1 MKEFMKK
8 VRKFIFNNQS
18 NIIIGIISIIGI
30 IIGSFVI
37 GFFKS
42 LLIITIIDILIFI
55 LPELLNKKKISKP
68 NTKQKEIKEERVI
81 DMKKHKRN
89 SPKKKKTKRQKVIK
103 IVLITF
109 LAIFLLMISLGI
121 AFFIY
126 IAVSA
131 PKFDPN
137 ELYHKESTILYD
149 TDNEVMTKLGAE
161 KRENISYEDLPEVLI
176 DAIIATEDSRF
187 FQHNGFDLPRFM
199 KASILQVLGKNA
211 GGASTLTMQVVKNHY
226 TSTTS
231 TGIKGI
237 IRKFTDIYM
246 SIFQVEKKYT
256 KEEIMEFYVN
266 SNNLGSG
273 AYGVEQA
280 CLTYFNKSCK
290 DINLAE
296 ASLIAGLFQ
305 APSSHNPYR
314 YPENAEARRKTVLN
328 LMLRHG
334 YITETE
340 RDAALAIPVTS
351 LLHANTNDVS
361 FKYQSFI
368 DNVIEEV
375 KDKTGNDPY
384 QIPMKIYTTM
394 DKNIQTSVDNIMN
407 GTSYSWEND
416 YVDAGA
422 AIINVNSGAI
432 VALGGG
438 RNKNEARTFNTAT
451 QTKKQIG
458 STAKPLY
465 DYGPGMEYSNFST
478 YTPFIDE
485 PYTYSDGKQINN
497 WDGTYMGFMTS
508 REALKLS
515 RNIPALKAFQQTS
528 NKNILKFVEGLGLTP
543 EGYSC
548 KSGYTLDGK
557 KCINANDST
566 DIIDA
571 IKPTSIH
578 EAHSIGGYTG
588 ESPLSMA
595 AAYSA
600 FANGGYYIEPYSF
613 TKIVYRENDE
623 VYENKVSKQRAM
635 SAETAYMISDIL
647 YGTSSYA
654 LGGYSNVN
662 GVNYAAKTGTTN
674 FDENAK
680 RNYNLPDSAI
690 NDLWVIGYNDTYSI
704 GLWYG
709 YRKINSQYY
718 THFGSNQHSRLFQAI
733 AKNVFTKNSTR
744 TKPSGVVAV
753 EVELETFPAQLP
765 SENTPSNM
773 RITELFKAGTEPT
786 EVSTRY
792 KSLDNVTNLT
802 SSVKGNQLT
811 LSWSPIKTPDAINKS
826 KLTEYFKG
834 LYKDYETVLNQR
846 ISSNEKTLGSVQY
859 KIYSKDSSGKL
870 TLLKTTSDSKVTLT
884 IKSTNT
890 TTYVVKTTYS
900 IYQGCISS
908 GAETKVNFSGM
919 DSIIYSEV
927 KKDTVTIE
935 LNSTYNFDDV
945 IVYDNLID
953 VTNKANITYEV
964 LDDSDNK
971 VSENSF
977 TKIAGNYKISYSISY
992 KNFTD
997 HQVVNVT
1004 VK

>member
-1 MKEFMKK
+1 MQDFIKKMKK
-8 VRKFIFNNQS
+8 IIRNNQA
-18 NIIIGIISIIGI
+18 NIIIGLISLVGI
-30 IIGSFVI
+30 IIGGFVI

-42 LLIITIIDILIFI
+42 LLLIVIIDILIFV
-55 LPELLNKKKISKP
+55 LPEVLNKKEAQTKP
-68 NTKQKEIKEERVI
+68 IIKDKRKEERVVN
-81 DMKKHKRN
+81 M
-89 SPKKKKTKRQKVIK
+89 KKKKTNKRHKTKKQKTIK

-109 LAIFLLMISLGI
+109 LALFILMIGLGI

-126 IAVSA
+126 IATSA

-137 ELYHKESTILYD
+137 QLYHKESTILYASD
-149 TDNEVMTKLGAE
+149 GSVMTKLGNE
-161 KRENISYEDLPEVLI
+161 KRENITYEELPEVLI

-199 KASILQVLGKNA
+199 KASVLQLLGKNA

-231 TGIKGI
+231 TGIEGI

-266 SNNLGSG
+266 SNNLGAG

-351 LLHANTNDVS
+351 LLHISSNEES

-368 DNVIEEV
+368 DNVIEEI

-384 QIPMKIYTTM
+384 QVPMKIYTTM
-394 DKNIQTSVDNIMN
+394 DKKIQTSVDNIMN
-407 GTSYSWEND
+407 GTAYTWEND

-422 AIINVNSGAI
+422 AIINVNNGAI

-485 PYTYSDGKQINN
+485 VYTYSDGKPINN
-497 WDGTYMGFMTS
+497 WDGTHMGFMTS

-515 RNIPALKAFQQTS
+515 RNIPALKAFQQVS

-543 EGYSC
+543 EGYTC
-548 KSGYTLDGK
+548 KAGYKLEGK
-557 KCINANDST
+557 KCINRNDANDV
-566 DIIDA
+566 IDA

-595 AAYSA
+595 VAYSA
-600 FANGGYYIEPYSF
+600 FANGGYYIAPYSF
-613 TKIVYRENDE
+613 TKIVYRETGDT
-623 VYENKVSKQRAM
+623 YENKVSKERAM

-654 LGGYSNVN
+654 LGGYSNIN

-674 FDENAK
+674 LDENTK
-680 RNYNLPDSAI
+680 KELKLPDSAI

-704 GLWYG
+704 SVWYG
-709 YRKINSQYY
+709 YRKMSSQHY

-744 TKPSGVVAV
+744 NKPSGVVAV
-753 EVELETFPAQLP
+753 EVELETYPAQLP

-773 RITELFKAGTEPT
+773 RITELFRAGTEPT
-786 EVSTRY
+786 QVSTRY

-811 LSWSPIKTPDAINKS
+811 LSWNPIKTPDAINKA

-834 LYKDYETVLNQR
+834 LYKNYEAVLNQR
-846 ISSNEKTLGSVQY
+846 IASNERTLGNVQY
-859 KIYSKDSSGKL
+859 QVYSKDSNGKL
-870 TLLKTTSDSKVTLT
+870 TLLKTTSDSKITLT

-900 IYQGCISS
+900 NYKGCISS
-908 GAETKVNFSGM
+908 GAETKVNFGNM

-927 KKDTVTIE
+927 KKDSVTIS
-935 LNSTYNFDDV
+935 LDSTYPFNDV

-953 VTNKANITYEV
+953 VTDKANITYEV
-964 LDDSDNK
+964 LDSNDNK
-971 VSENSF
+971 VNESTF
-977 TKIAGNYKISYSISY
+977 TKTAGTYKISYSIAY
-992 KNFTD
+992 KTFTD
-997 HQVVNVT
+997 HQIVNII